1 MESGNE
7 DIGSSMQRIGSN
19 LLHVVLYDNSSKK
32 EATTMEFPPDLLHV
46 VQSDH
51 SNEKME
57 TQWNLKKPC
66 ARRYIATLKTY
77 GISRSFVQDGTRRLA
92 ILQT

>member
-7 DIGSSMQRIGSN
+7 EIGSSLRRIASN
-19 LLHVVLYDNSSKK
+19 LSRNEE

-66 ARRYIATLKTY
+66 ARRYMATLKTY
-77 GISRSFVQDGTRRLA
+77 GIVLLFGDPFVPVVFRS
-92 ILQT
+92 